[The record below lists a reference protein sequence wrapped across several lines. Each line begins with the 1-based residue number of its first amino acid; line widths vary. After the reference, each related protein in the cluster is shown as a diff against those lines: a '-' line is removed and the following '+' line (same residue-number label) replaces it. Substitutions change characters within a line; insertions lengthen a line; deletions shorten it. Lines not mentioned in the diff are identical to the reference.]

1 MSYEDEILQAM
12 TQNVGFNPYM
22 RFAGIPRG
30 AERYQYLN
38 AQRNRDVGNGMAW
51 AEMITNPFVQDT
63 ERRLAQA
70 NLDRDAELRRMAIER
85 ENKRYEDSKEYGRT
99 QENTIIL
106 PEDTGGDKTLSEEN
120 KSLVKKLKD
129 ENVRLATSPR
139 NLADR
144 ERNRAQIESNQ
155 KKIDSI
161 RKDSS
166 DITLEAKGD
175 KGYDNYT
182 LLDEIIFGA
191 LDKITGN
198 NKVDDIQN
206 KRYASDLESMLRKR
220 LGTNNLNITV
230 ADPDTISNEDLRK
243 FLTSSPSM
251 AQNLYIDDRG
261 RIYTKQNHTPFR
273 IVGKPDGTGF
283 MLERI
288 D

>member
-12 TQNVGFNPYM
+12 TQNVGLNPYM

-38 AQRNRDVGNGMAW
+38 AQRNRNVGNGMAW

-129 ENVRLATSPR
+129 KNIRLATSPR

-166 DITLEAKGD
+166 DLLLEPIGEQ
-175 KGYDNYT
+175 GYDNYT
-182 LLDEIIFGA
+182 LLDQGVASILDFFSGDNKAEEI
-191 LDKITGN
+191 KN
-198 NKVDDIQN
+198 H
-206 KRYASDLESMLRKR
+206 RYASDLENMLRKR
-220 LGTNNLNITV
+220 LGTNNLNITI

-243 FLTSSPSM
+243 FITSSPSM
-251 AQNLYIDDRG
+251 AQNLYVDDRG